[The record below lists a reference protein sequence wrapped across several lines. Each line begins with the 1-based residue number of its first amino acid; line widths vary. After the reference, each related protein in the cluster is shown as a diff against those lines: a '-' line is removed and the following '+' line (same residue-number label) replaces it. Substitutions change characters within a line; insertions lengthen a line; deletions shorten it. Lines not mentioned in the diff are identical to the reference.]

1 MLDLLNL
8 VELNLVMALKSKF
21 STRVLNLVQH
31 SSTAVCAKF
40 TRRGRLERG
49 KRIPVLTVVTGR
61 SGTRESEVIY
71 AFL

>member
-8 VELNLVMALKSKF
+8 VELNLVHVMALKSKF

-49 KRIPVLTVVTGR
+49 KRILVLTVVPEKVR
-61 SGTRESEVIY
+61 
-71 AFL
+71 